1 MQFFESEAVGVGSSR
16 NRSSSDGPPC
26 LLAAEMP
33 LEEPSC
39 AVGVGSISASMVGG
53 TGTRPGT
60 QEHSLAA
67 VCRADVGGA
76 DATPERVI
84 PCFGQ
89 VAEYTVETS
98 ALPAK
103 RGDVLHDEQRGS

>member
-1 MQFFESEAVGVGSSR
+1 MAVTRVCTPR
-16 NRSSSDGPPC
+16 T
-26 LLAAEMP
+26 
-33 LEEPSC
+33 
-39 AVGVGSISASMVGG
+39 VGVGSISAAAGG
-53 TGTRPGT
+53 GGAWPGA
-60 QEHSLAA
+60 QEHPLAA
-67 VCRADVGGA
+67 VSCADVGGA

-98 ALPAK
+98 VAPAK